1 MNNIFQLPFPLPPIE
16 IVENLV
22 KTEQFRI
29 ERIIS
34 TGQATPPDQW
44 YDQVRD
50 EWVILLQGQATVSY
64 GDGREVALIAGDYLL
79 IAAHEKHRVEETS
92 VDPPCIWLA
101 IHGSLIKN

>member
-1 MNNIFQLPFPLPPIE
+1 MLPLMNNIFQLPFPLPPIE

-22 KTEQFRI
+22 QTGQFRI

-50 EWVILLQGQATVSY
+50 EWVILLQVSLLTSNPMLQVLA
-64 GDGREVALIAGDYLL
+64 GRQ
-79 IAAHEKHRVEETS
+79 
-92 VDPPCIWLA
+92 
-101 IHGSLIKN
+101 